1 MPVSEELLNAV
12 RFHLRRPVRALVKLQ
27 LLTGAR
33 PGELLELRA
42 CDIELDGAESV
53 WRYRP
58 EALKNTFRDRER
70 VIHFGP
76 RSQRILRQF
85 LSDRPTDAYVFSPKE
100 AEVEHRSD
108 DRFGV

>member
-1 MPVSEELLNAV
+1 MRP
-12 RFHLRRPVRALVKLQ
+12 HLRRPVRVLVELQ

-33 PGELLELRA
+33 SGELLELRA
-42 CDIELDGAESV
+42 CDIELDEAASV

-58 EALKNTFRDRER
+58 EAHKNAFRDRER

-76 RSQRILRQF
+76 RSQRILRQL
-85 LSDRPTDAYVFSPKE
+85 LSDRPTYAYVFSPKE

-108 DRFGV
+108 DRLGV